1 MKRIAT
7 VGLSTL
13 LLAVPASLAVAA
25 GAEVAAPECLPN
37 EANAPLSAEVE
48 GVAGGDSVR
57 LYFRRLHPS
66 GAFYYTEL
74 DASGGG
80 QYWTVFPK
88 PEEREQRQLTDEW
101 WELLSERDWID
112 GRSREEIEDWLEELE
127 HEAAEYFVA
136 IYDAGGQR
144 KWRSRDF
151 VIEVRDRDE
160 CGPLLTPHHRG
171 LSENLTVGE
180 TTEAQVERPV
190 FHWLCDGI
198 VTRIGEN
205 GVLRGDEVCRACVVA
220 TWFPTAA
227 TAGAVVAGTTIHHR
241 EPRRASD
248 EQP

>member
-1 MKRIAT
+1 MRKNAK
-7 VGLSTL
+7 VGL
-13 LLAVPASLAVAA
+13 ASLALTLCASLALAA
-25 GAEVAAPECLPN
+25 GAELAAPECLPS
-37 EANAPLSAEVE
+37 EANAALSAKVE

-74 DASGGG
+74 DPSGGDG
-80 QYWTVFPK
+80 YWTVFPK
-88 PEEREQRQLTDEW
+88 PEERAQRLLTDEW
-101 WELLSERDWID
+101 WEILADRDWIE
-112 GRSREEIEDWLEELE
+112 GRGRDEIEDWLEQLE

-136 IYDAGGQR
+136 IHDAAGQR
-144 KWRSRDF
+144 KWRSPDR

-160 CGPLLTPHHRG
+160 CEAELTPHERG

-198 VTRIGEN
+198 VTRVGEN
-205 GVLRGDEVCRACVVA
+205 GVLRGDGVCRACVVA

-248 EQP
+248 DQP

>member
-1 MKRIAT
+1 MRRIANA
-7 VGLSTL
+7 GLWML
-13 LLAVPASLAVAA
+13 LLALPASAALAA
-25 GAEVAAPECLPN
+25 GAELTAPGCLPS
-37 EANAPLSAEVE
+37 EDNAGLSAKVD

-66 GAFYYTEL
+66 GAFYYNEL
-74 DASGGG
+74 DASGGDR
-80 QYWTVFPK
+80 YWTVFPK
-88 PEEREQRQLTDEW
+88 PEERAQRLLTDEW
-101 WELLSERDWID
+101 WEILADRDWIE
-112 GRSREEIEDWLEELE
+112 GRDREEIEDWLEQLE

-136 IYDAGGQR
+136 IHDAAGQR
-144 KWRSRDF
+144 KWRSRDY

-160 CGPLLTPHHRG
+160 CEGVLTPHERG

-180 TTEAQVERPV
+180 TTAAQVGRPV

-205 GVLRGDEVCRACVVA
+205 GLLRGDNVCRACVVA

-248 EQP
+248 DQP